1 MNTFSYIFLIAL
13 ALHLA
18 VHLWLDGR
26 HLRHVRANRAA
37 VPLAFA
43 GEIPLSAHQ
52 KAADYTTARLR
63 FGFIETVA
71 SAAVLLAWT
80 LGGGFDALDRWLR
93 GFGGSELSSGVAF
106 IIGAF
111 ILMAIIDLPAQIYR
125 TFVIE
130 QRFGFNR
137 TDARTFVMDL
147 VKAAALMLVLG
158 APLAAL
164 VLWLMQH
171 SGPWWWFYVWLTWTG
186 FSLLMLWAFPVFI
199 APLFNKFEPLQDN
212 DLVTR
217 IGNLLARTGFKSN
230 GVFVMDGSRRSAH
243 GNAYFTGFGTNKRIV
258 FFDTLLRELNGAEIE
273 AVLAHELG
281 HFKRR
286 HVLKRIVVM
295 ALTSLIGLAVL
306 GWLIKQPWFYS
317 GLGMSTPSVHA
328 ALVLFLTVAPIFTFL
343 LQPMMSRWSR
353 QHEFEA
359 DEYAVRQSDGQSL
372 ITALVKLYKEN
383 ANTLT
388 PDPIYSAYH
397 DSHPPAPI
405 RVAHVQ
411 ALMQ

>member
-1 MNTFSYIFLIAL
+1 MNTFSYIFLAAL

-18 VHLWLDGR
+18 VQLWLDRR
-26 HLRHVRANRAA
+26 HLRHVQANRAV
-37 VPLAFA
+37 VPPAFA
-43 GEIPLSAHQ
+43 SEIPLGAHQ

-63 FGFIETVA
+63 FGFFETIVG
-71 SAAVLLAWT
+71 AAVLLAWT
-80 LGGGFDALDRWLR
+80 LGGGFDALDRWLHS
-93 GFGGSELSSGVAF
+93 FGASELLSGVAF
-106 IIGAF
+106 IVF
-111 ILMAIIDLPAQIYR
+111 SFMLMAVIDLPAQIYR

-137 TDARTFVMDL
+137 TNAKTFALDL
-147 VKAAALMLVLG
+147 LKAALLMIVIG
-158 APLAAL
+158 APLVAL

-171 SGPWWWFYVWLTWTG
+171 SGPWWWLYVWLTWTA

-199 APLFNKFEPLQDN
+199 APLFNKFEPLQDGE
-212 DLVTR
+212 LVTR

-258 FFDTLLRELNGAEIE
+258 FFDTLLKELNGAEIE

-295 ALTSLIGLAVL
+295 ALTSLVGLAVL

-317 GLGMSTPSVHA
+317 GLGMSTPSVHG

-343 LQPMMSRWSR
+343 LQPLMSRWSR

-359 DEYAVRQSDGQSL
+359 DEYAVHQSDGQSL
-372 ITALVKLYKEN
+372 IKALVKLYKEN